1 MKRWLPLVLAV
12 LIFGCRQAV
21 DPRVLRAGGDWSPP
35 PAYHGNPFGFGG
47 VGAAYHFVYEPLFSY
62 IPKTGEWLPRLA
74 LSYRDE
80 GRTTVVKLR
89 PDNHWH
95 DGSPLTAEDV
105 RANLLLLIL
114 RGHPVGE
121 FCRKI
126 EAVDSCTLRFHWRYL
141 TQDLKT
147 MVFSELV
154 YFPAKAFP
162 GPLSVVEEFRKLD
175 IAREQEAPDELRE
188 RMSKARDELLRYRPE
203 MPLGTGPFKMTRLT
217 ASEMVFEKFVDH
229 PLAGSLSY
237 DELRVFRIGSNE
249 VGWAMLL
256 SNQLDFVA
264 MSCPIDLAAEI
275 QKNNPNYSIALPE
288 DGNEVGFI
296 LNSQRLKPALREA
309 LILSLNRDDVR
320 EIAFPFGETV
330 DDRGLGVLASLRS
343 KWFSEKELASF
354 QPRSHQPDAAVR
366 LLEQAGYA
374 RRDGRWYEPAG
385 NPLSLSITCRG
396 GYTDFILMA
405 EVASAQWDKFGIPT
419 QIRVVPPDL
428 YPTLLTS
435 GDFEITATFGVMHG
449 RFVTPVT
456 GLERFFYPGNE
467 VNKAMGLATRQV
479 VDGERFSTDTLIRS
493 LRREENPETLRRGVY
508 LLSRAL
514 YDQAVYLPVFE
525 KRNPMFYAEGPVV
538 KGWPSTEDPV
548 WSNVV
553 CGAEQTFMDA
563 LLFQP
568 GSKP

>member
-1 MKRWLPLVLAV
+1 MLLAV
-12 LIFGCRQAV
+12 LVLGCRQGV
-21 DPRVLRAGGDWSPP
+21 DTKVLRAGGDWSPP
-35 PAYHGNPFGFGG
+35 PGYHGNPFGFGG

-62 IPKTGEWLPRLA
+62 IPKTGQWLPRLA
-74 LSYRDE
+74 HSYRDE
-80 GRTTVVKLR
+80 GRTTVVELR
-89 PDNHWH
+89 PNNRWH
-95 DGSPLTAEDV
+95 DGNPLTAEDV

-121 FCRKI
+121 FCRRI
-126 EAVDSCTLRFHWRYL
+126 EVVNEHTLRFHWRYL
-141 TQDLKT
+141 TPDLKA

-154 YFPAKAFP
+154 YFPSKAFL
-162 GPLSVVEEFRKLD
+162 GPLAVVEEFRKLD
-175 IAREQEAPDELRE
+175 VAREEEAPEELRE
-188 RMSKARDELLRYRPE
+188 RMARARDELVRYRPE
-203 MPLGTGPFKMTRLT
+203 KPNGTGPFKMTRLT
-217 ASEMVFEKFVDH
+217 ASEMVFEKFKEH
-229 PLAGSLSY
+229 PLAGNLPY
-237 DELRVFRIGSNE
+237 QELRVFRIASNE

-275 QKNNPNYSIALPE
+275 LKKNPNYSMALPE

-296 LNSQRLKPALREA
+296 LNSQRLNPALRQA
-309 LILSLNRDDVR
+309 LILSLHRDEVK

-330 DDRGLGVLASLRS
+330 DDKGLGVLTSVRS
-343 KWFSEKELASF
+343 RWLSEQQLASF
-354 QPRSHQPDAAVR
+354 EARRYQPEAATRV
-366 LLEQAGYA
+366 LEKAGYS
-374 RRDGRWYEPAG
+374 RRDGRWQDASG
-385 NPLSLSITCRG
+385 NALSLTITCRG

-405 EVASAQWDKFGIPT
+405 EVASAQWDEFGIPT

-449 RFVTPVT
+449 RFITPVA

-467 VNKAMGLATRQV
+467 VNRAMGLSARQT
-479 VDGERFSTDTLIRS
+479 VDSERFSTESLIRS
-493 LRREENPETLRRGVY
+493 LRREENPEALRRGVY
-508 LLSRAL
+508 LLSRVL

-538 KGWPSTEDPV
+538 RGWPSTGDPI

-553 CGAEQTFMDA
+553 CGAEQTFLDA
-563 LLFQP
+563 LLFP
-568 GSKP
+568 PERTP